1 MTPTTLPVPGFPGY
15 FASDDGRV
23 FSERRWRGNNGP
35 RELAGGVNAHGY
47 RQVIL
52 CDNGVRTVREV
63 HAIIAATFHGPRP
76 AGLDTRHLDGDK
88 SNNAASN
95 LRYGT
100 RSENELDKV
109 RHRQMRNAA

>member
-1 MTPTTLPVPGFPGY
+1 MTPTRHAGPGFPGY
-15 FASDDGRV
+15 FASEDGRV
-23 FSERRWRGNNGP
+23 FSVRPWRGSTEP
-35 RELAGGVNAHGY
+35 RELAGGVNARGY

-52 CDNGVRTVREV
+52 CVDGVRTVREV

-88 SNNAASN
+88 TNNAASN

-109 RHRQMRNAA
+109 RHRQMRRAA

>member
-1 MTPTTLPVPGFPGY
+1 MTATFRAVPGFPLY

-23 FSERRWRGNNGP
+23 FSCRPWRGSMEP
-35 RELAGGVNAHGY
+35 RELAGGINARGY

-52 CDNGVRTVREV
+52 CLGGRRHVREV
-63 HAIIAATFHGPRP
+63 HAVIAATFHGPRP
-76 AGLDTRHLDGDK
+76 EGMDTRHLDGDK

-100 RSENELDKV
+100 RSENELDKA
-109 RHRQMRNAA
+109 RHRRERAA